1 MVTPDGSAAWA
12 LYGSFI
18 ADCARSE
25 AAIAAAPLP
34 FPRRFVFLLFLAP
47 PAAAEACTT
56 GTPPPKSF
64 RDRNSD
70 DRVSLTNEEAP
81 DKSTVVVAARFRLL
95 LCLLL
100 CFFDVFLAVFFLAVV
115 FFFLAVVFF
124 FLVLPEVFFLP
135 LAFFLALLAA
145 FFLVIFATG
154 RRVLDFVVPLAPKC
168 PRTCTLPEDKEA
180 EHAEHAERNREM

>member
-56 GTPPPKSF
+56 GKLPPKSF
-64 RDRNSD
+64 REDRSSD

-95 LCLLL
+95 LC
-100 CFFDVFLAVFFLAVV
+100 FFDVFFDVFFLAVV
-115 FFFLAVVFF
+115 FFCLAVVFF
-124 FLVLPEVFFLP
+124 FLEVLFLP
-135 LAFFLALLAA
+135 LALLALLAA

-154 RRVLDFVVPLAPKC
+154 RRVLAFVVPLAPKC
-168 PRTCTLPEDKEA
+168 PRTCTLPEEKEA
-180 EHAEHAERNREM
+180 E